1 MRSIK
6 FEHVLARTNAVV
18 MSWFQLGFVGLVEED
33 WLATLST
40 VDPDDVT
47 FVDFIE
53 EGRTLARQLRDDVRR
68 LDIILL

>member
-1 MRSIK
+1 M
-6 FEHVLARTNAVV
+6 LACTNAVV
-18 MSWFQLGFVGLVEED
+18 TSWFQLGFVGLVEED

-47 FVDFIE
+47 FADFIE

-68 LDIILL
+68 LDTVMF

>member
-6 FEHVLARTNAVV
+6 FEHVLARTNTVV
-18 MSWFQLGFVGLVEED
+18 TSWFQLGFVGLVEED

-68 LDIILL
+68 LDTVMF